1 MKKIL
6 LFPLKLIFLIIAY
19 LLKGILYILAYILTF
34 IADFCGV
41 IHLIVGF
48 FTTIFAICGTI
59 VVMGWIQQGSFQLLE
74 GCVVIGIL
82 WLFAMGFNIL
92 FNLGDS
98 IADFLENIGD
108 NLSDFALDFFC
119 L

>member
-1 MKKIL
+1 M
-6 LFPLKLIFLIIAY
+6 II
-19 LLKGILYILAYILTF
+19 
-34 IADFCGV
+34 
-41 IHLIVGF
+41 GF
-48 FTTIFAICGTI
+48 FTTIFAIFGTI
-59 VVMGWIQQGSFQLLE
+59 VVVEWIQQGSFQLLE

-98 IADFLENIGD
+98 IADFLEDVGD
-108 NLSDFALDFFC
+108 NLSDLALDFFY

>member
-1 MKKIL
+1 M
-6 LFPLKLIFLIIAY
+6 
-19 LLKGILYILAYILTF
+19 
-34 IADFCGV
+34 
-41 IHLIVGF
+41 IVGF

-59 VVMGWIQQGSFQLLE
+59 VVVGWIQQGSFQLLE

>member
-19 LLKGILYILAYILTF
+19 LLKGILYILTF

-59 VVMGWIQQGSFQLLE
+59 VVVGWIQQGSFQLLE

>member
-59 VVMGWIQQGSFQLLE
+59 VVVGWIQLE